1 MAAPSVDDLARSFER
16 YLRAGNK
23 SPRTIETYLEAV
35 VGFSGYLAATS
46 KLALDQ
52 ARREDVEAWMG
63 ALLARW
69 RASTAHNRYR
79 GLHAFY
85 RWLEEEEDIPSPMA
99 KMKPP
104 AVPDVPIP
112 ILGEPQLRALFAV
125 CAGKDFDARRDTAL
139 LMTLLDAGPRRAELL
154 GMRLGDLKLRVRRG
168 ARGRQGRPGAGP
180 AVRPQDRPGAGP
192 LPPRPLAPPTRPPG
206 RAVAWPA
213 RPAHHLGPAGQA
225 DRRARQAGIP
235 ALHPH
240 MFRHTFA
247 HEWLS
252 AGGDQ
257 PPPGVASCQRCQIS
271 SSAPTWMAGA
281 NAARWPV
288 MVLPSTTGPS
298 TSPFGRS
305 NGDHSSLQGAVLPS
319 LFCQRCHA
327 RWAWVQRRPPGARRC
342 SG

>member
-35 VGFSGYLAATS
+35 GGFTTHLATTSGRT
-46 KLALDQ
+46 LDQ
-52 ARREDVEAWMG
+52 ARREDVEAWIG

-69 RASTAHNRYR
+69 KPATAHNRYR

-85 RWLEEEEDIPSPMA
+85 RWLEEEEDLSSPMA

-104 AVPDVPIP
+104 TVPDRPIP
-112 ILGEPQLRALFAV
+112 VLGEPQLRALFAV

-139 LMTLLDAGPRRAELL
+139 LMMLLDAGPRRAELL
-154 GMRLGDLKLRVRRG
+154 GMRLEDVSFEYDVVRVLGKGGRERALPFGRKTALALDRYLR
-168 ARGRQGRPGAGP
+168 ARSRHRLAHLDALWLGQR
-180 AVRPQDRPGAGP
+180 GP
-192 LPPRPLAPPTRPPG
+192 LTISGLRDL
-206 RAVAWPA
+206 
-213 RPAHHLGPAGQA
+213 L

-252 AGGDQ
+252 AGGNETDLMRIA
-257 PPPGVASCQRCQIS
+257 GWRTREMLARYGAS
-271 SSAPTWMAGA
+271 
-281 NAARWPV
+281 AADARARDAHRR
-288 MVLPSTTGPS
+288 L
-298 TSPFGRS
+298 SPNDR
-305 NGDHSSLQGAVLPS
+305 L
-319 LFCQRCHA
+319 
-327 RWAWVQRRPPGARRC
+327 
-342 SG
+342 

>member
-85 RWLEEEEDIPSPMA
+85 RWLEEEEDIPSPLA

-154 GMRLGDLKLRVRRG
+154 GMRLGDLNFEYDVVRVVGKGGRERALPFGRKTALALDRYLRARSRHRLARLDALWLGQRG
-168 ARGRQGRPGAGP
+168 PLTTSGLR
-180 AVRPQDRPGAGP
+180 DRPTA
-192 LPPRPLAPPTRPPG
+192 A
-206 RAVAWPA
+206 PA
-213 RPAHHLGPAGQA
+213 RPASRPCT
-225 DRRARQAGIP
+225 P
-235 ALHPH
+235 
-240 MFRHTFA
+240 TC
-247 HEWLS
+247 S
-252 AGGDQ
+252 AT
-257 PPPGVASCQRCQIS
+257 PS
-271 SSAPTWMAGA
+271 PT
-281 NAARWPV
+281 
-288 MVLPSTTGPS
+288 
-298 TSPFGRS
+298 
-305 NGDHSSLQGAVLPS
+305 
-319 LFCQRCHA
+319 
-327 RWAWVQRRPPGARRC
+327 